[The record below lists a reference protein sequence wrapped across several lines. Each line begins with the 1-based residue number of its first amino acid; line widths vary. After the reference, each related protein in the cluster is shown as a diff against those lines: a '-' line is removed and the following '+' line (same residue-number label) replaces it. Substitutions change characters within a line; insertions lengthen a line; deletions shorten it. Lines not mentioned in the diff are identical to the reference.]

1 MYDYHF
7 EPVQHL
13 KMLNT
18 WLLQNVQVFQ
28 LFLMTNV
35 FNRFKMFPNAWNVE
49 HFSVEVFIS
58 DGCLWIECR
67 WGAKDICKLPAL
79 FPNLQVTVTV
89 DEVGVGGDLQVTAGR
104 LQLDLHIDDELYQ
117 KTVLDN
123 IRLVLHK
130 YL

>member
-1 MYDYHF
+1 M
-7 EPVQHL
+7 
-13 KMLNT
+13 
-18 WLLQNVQVFQ
+18 
-28 LFLMTNV
+28 
-35 FNRFKMFPNAWNVE
+35 
-49 HFSVEVFIS
+49 
-58 DGCLWIECR
+58 
-67 WGAKDICKLPAL
+67 
-79 FPNLQVTVTV
+79 TV